1 TGEEKLSSFIKDFT
15 ASGGRVLITRLNEE
29 ELTLFKKSGL
39 YEHVGS
45 SSFYPDEE
53 SAIASV
59 SRLEDESE
67 KVDKI
72 LAYRRLHMNDSGRP
86 YLYLL
91 IFVIA
96 YTLITPLIVEE
107 VILNQL
113 NFAIVIGLLFMIFVK
128 LNRKK

>member
-1 TGEEKLSSFIKDFT
+1 
-15 ASGGRVLITRLNEE
+15 
-29 ELTLFKKSGL
+29 
-39 YEHVGS
+39 
-45 SSFYPDEE
+45 
-53 SAIASV
+53 
-59 SRLEDESE
+59 
-67 KVDKI
+67 
-72 LAYRRLHMNDSGRP
+72 MNDSGRP

-107 VILNQL
+107 VLLNQL